1 MNNTRTRLVIL
12 LLGTPQVLEG
22 AQGGQDR
29 TTDPY
34 GVFSLGGS
42 DDLDLHARRRES
54 QELLLHTV
62 GDTGEHGGS
71 TRENN
76 VTVQIATN
84 IEIALEDGVVAVGS
98 KRQGKR
104 TSGKKKTLRCL
115 VDTGGF
121 KSEESGLEESF
132 GSTEPDG

>member
-34 GVFSLGGS
+34 GVFSLRGS
-42 DDLDLHARRRES
+42 DDLHLHARRRES

-71 TRENN
+71 TGEHD
-76 VTVQIATN
+76 VTV
-84 IEIALEDGVVAVGS
+84 
-98 KRQGKR
+98 
-104 TSGKKKTLRCL
+104 
-115 VDTGGF
+115 
-121 KSEESGLEESF
+121 
-132 GSTEPDG
+132 